1 MNEGDPVPAVLETL
15 LAWGAYA
22 FLASLAVLVLCLWLH
37 RRAPDRFGFGR
48 LGLLFFVP
56 AVACVAVGWNAGRS
70 AEGLFVLLTGCV
82 FGGPALFCWA
92 CLLSA
97 PYGTDRTGRPG
108 DFLHRVSRL
117 KKVINGGGRT
127 GVCDCRETKGR
138 GEVLSND

>member
-70 AEGLFVLLTGCV
+70 AEGLFVLLTGWRFRRPRAV
-82 FGGPALFCWA
+82 LLGLPAFRAVRDRPDRASRGLSPPRVPSEESDQWGRENRRLRLPGNEGPRRSSL
-92 CLLSA
+92 
-97 PYGTDRTGRPG
+97 
-108 DFLHRVSRL
+108 
-117 KKVINGGGRT
+117 
-127 GVCDCRETKGR
+127 E
-138 GEVLSND
+138 